1 LRKWTSRICLSPAN
15 LCNKTLETIAYPEDE
30 RGFGA
35 RRSDQMGKSNLF
47 VLARMPFG
55 QRRLTNTDASS
66 PSRHVGAFV
75 PNEDSPA
82 TRLLLP
88 PFDLHKPFW
97 TFPYRSSLS
106 LRVKHRF
113 VRAQRSLRHEC

>member
-1 LRKWTSRICLSPAN
+1 LRKWTSRICVSPAN

-66 PSRHVGAFV
+66 RRRICSQRGQPRDKAVVASILSSQAFSGV
-75 PNEDSPA
+75 PISFITIA
-82 TRLLLP
+82 
-88 PFDLHKPFW
+88 K
-97 TFPYRSSLS
+97 S
-106 LRVKHRF
+106 
-113 VRAQRSLRHEC
+113 

>member
-1 LRKWTSRICLSPAN
+1 M
-15 LCNKTLETIAYPEDE
+15 AYPEDE

-35 RRSDQMGKSNLF
+35 RCSDQMN
-47 VLARMPFG
+47 
-55 QRRLTNTDASS
+55 ASS

-97 TFPYRSSLS
+97 TFPYGSSLS